1 MLAWMHYEVVVIGA
15 GAAGLMCAIEAGKR
29 GRSVLVLERNDRVG
43 RKILISGGGRCNFT
57 NLYASPDQFIS
68 DNPNFCRSALAS
80 YTPDDFIALVE
91 QYGIAYHEKKLGQ
104 LFCDGSASQIVHMLV
119 QECVSAGVEIR
130 CDCEVWDV
138 RRLESDEDATRRFEL
153 ETSLGDFACESL
165 VVAAGGLSIP
175 KIGAT
180 DLALRLAEQF
190 GVATRPTRPGLVP
203 LTLDGDDLAFA
214 AALSGVSLD
223 VVVRCGGQ
231 SFRENL
237 LFTHRGLSGPAILQA
252 SSYWREGEPIEL
264 DLLPD
269 EPAVEFLDAHAED
282 ARSLITILGERWPR
296 RFAQAWCI
304 RYSPNGHVG
313 AMTDRQ
319 RTELAQR
326 LNGWRLWPSGSEGYT
341 KAEVTLGGIDTR
353 ELSSRTM
360 EARRVS
366 GLYFIGECVDVTG
379 WLGGYNFQWAWASG
393 YAAGQA
399 V

>member
-1 MLAWMHYEVVVIGA
+1 MHYDVIVIGA
-15 GAAGLMCAIEAGKR
+15 GAAGLMCAIEAGRR
-29 GRSVLVLERNDRVG
+29 GRRVLLLERNDRVG

-57 NLYASPDQFIS
+57 NLYASPEHFIS

-91 QYGIAYHEKKLGQ
+91 QHGIAYHEKKLGQ
-104 LFCDGSASQIVHMLV
+104 LFCDGNARQIVDMLLS
-119 QECVSAGVEIR
+119 ECADAGVEIR
-130 CDCEVWDV
+130 TDCEVWDV
-138 RRLESDEDATRRFEL
+138 QRRESDEDSTRRFEL
-153 ETSLGDFACESL
+153 ETSLGDFDCDSL
-165 VVAAGGLSIP
+165 VVACGGLSIP

-190 GVATRPTRPGLVP
+190 GVALRPTRPGLVP

-223 VVVRCGGQ
+223 VVVTAGGQ

-237 LFTHRGLSGPAILQA
+237 LFTHRGLSGPSVLQA
-252 SSYWREGEPIEL
+252 SSYWREGEPIEI

-269 EPAVEFLDAHAED
+269 EPAVEFLEAHEED
-282 ARSLITILGERWPR
+282 PRSLITILGERWPR

-304 RYSPNGHVG
+304 RYAPTGPVG
-313 AMTDRQ
+313 AMTNRQ
-319 RTELAQR
+319 RIELAQR
-326 LNGWRLWPSGSEGYT
+326 LNAWRLWPNGTEGYV
-341 KAEVTLGGIDTR
+341 KAEVTLGGVDTR

-360 EARRVS
+360 EARRVP
-366 GLYFIGECVDVTG
+366 GLYFVGECVDVTG

-393 YAAGQA
+393 YAAGQSA
-399 V
+399 